1 MITKNIEKKILSYMF
16 ITVLFVGFVK
26 GGSYIKVQRVAEYLK
41 QDTALL
47 DDEDALTV
55 DALESEFTSSLW
67 NRRKLINF
75 NGIMARLLD
84 MQGFYSDIN
93 LYVTDNMYI
102 VSASDYTTTDYE
114 FNEIVAFKEFLDQHE
129 INLLY
134 INEPTKYIDDDLFRE
149 QFGVETYSNQNMDMF
164 ISRIKEAG
172 IATIDLRDSI
182 EEENL
187 DVCDLFYR
195 TDHHWTTEAG
205 LWAAQII
212 ADGLN
217 EYFNYHIDTSI
228 YDESNF
234 TLTEWTE
241 CWLGEQGKKVAE
253 TYVGLDDYTEI
264 KPIFTTN
271 YTFKNSKD
279 SYEGTFDD
287 FINEDV
293 YNLDNDVYE
302 NSSWH
307 YSYQRIDCINNDVEF
322 GKVLILGDSYDQIT
336 VPFISLGVHEVDSL
350 VLRACDDSFD
360 LRNYILENG
369 YDTVLICYAQFMLG
383 AHDDPN
389 SSNYRMF
396 TFE

>member
-1 MITKNIEKKILSYMF
+1 M
-16 ITVLFVGFVK
+16 
-26 GGSYIKVQRVAEYLK
+26 
-41 QDTALL
+41 
-47 DDEDALTV
+47 
-55 DALESEFTSSLW
+55 
-67 NRRKLINF
+67 
-75 NGIMARLLD
+75 
-84 MQGFYSDIN
+84 
-93 LYVTDNMYI
+93 
-102 VSASDYTTTDYE
+102 
-114 FNEIVAFKEFLDQHE
+114 
-129 INLLY
+129 Y

-172 IATIDLRDSI
+172 IATIDLRDSF

>member
-1 MITKNIEKKILSYMF
+1 M
-16 ITVLFVGFVK
+16 
-26 GGSYIKVQRVAEYLK
+26 AEYLK

-47 DDEDALTV
+47 GDEDALTV

-67 NRRKLINF
+67 NRKKLINF
-75 NGIMARLLD
+75 NGIMARLLN

-205 LWAAQII
+205 LWAAQVI

>member
-26 GGSYIKVQRVAEYLK
+26 GGSYIEVQRVAEYLK

-47 DDEDALTV
+47 GDEDALTV

-67 NRRKLINF
+67 NRKKLINF
-75 NGIMARLLD
+75 NGIMARLLN

-205 LWAAQII
+205 LWAAQVI